1 MGLQT
6 YMNEVET
13 MFAKAICKACN
24 VLSLRW
30 IPTEEEHCLSLCEPQ
45 KPMGIYIVDFYMED
59 ASNNKYVVEIDGHEA
74 HKTKQQ
80 RYEDY
85 VRERW
90 LQKQQITVIRF
101 MGSEVFVDADK
112 CAKECLEIIDEY
124 ARHTTDRELYAF
136 EAGCKCVSK
145 SA

>member
-6 YMNEVET
+6 SMNEVET

-101 MGSEVFVDADK
+101 MGREVFVDADK